1 MTVLHEML
9 PYPYTKL
16 FTRLLLVTT
25 TCEKYSQA
33 FQHLLSIHILRLVL
47 QFPFVV
53 TSTANDD
60 TEDDDD
66 ADVDA
71 VYDYSK
77 NAPIVTNS
85 SSSSLTS
92 AGKFIKH
99 KLNFLEAFLQTE
111 MWGIFVSMVMQD
123 GPYAIMRL
131 ISILAYGIVTYTN
144 YFFTGKN
151 VFVLLLQLYRLL
163 SIYHESKQKRQEERE
178 QKRVLKL
185 AKLYEGAFLA
195 QQRRSENA
203 QQCQTSVES
212 QHDPEK
218 TDFTYFVK

>member
-1 MTVLHEML
+1 MTFLHEML

-16 FTRLLLVTT
+16 FTRLLLETT
-25 TCEKYSQA
+25 TCEIA
-33 FQHLLSIHILRLVL
+33 FIMHTHIRLVL

-53 TSTANDD
+53 TSTASDD
-60 TEDDDD
+60 AEDDD
-66 ADVDA
+66 DVDA

-77 NAPIVTNS
+77 NAPIVANS

-203 QQCQTSVES
+203 QYCQTSVES
-212 QHDPEK
+212 QHDTEK

>member
-1 MTVLHEML
+1 M
-9 PYPYTKL
+9 
-16 FTRLLLVTT
+16 
-25 TCEKYSQA
+25 
-33 FQHLLSIHILRLVL
+33 
-47 QFPFVV
+47 

-60 TEDDDD
+60 AEDDDD
-66 ADVDA
+66 DDVDA

-77 NAPIVTNS
+77 NATLIDTNR

-92 AGKFIKH
+92 AAGKFIKH

-203 QQCQTSVES
+203 QHCQTSAES
-212 QHDPEK
+212 QHDTEK